1 MRPQFGFLLAGALAV
16 VLIALIPSDG
26 AAAEAPD
33 APKHRS
39 SIYDLKADGEK
50 QLADALATAKREG
63 KNVLLQFG
71 ANWCPDCHAM
81 HRLFQTDGQIAAVLK
96 AGYVS
101 VMIDVDSREG
111 PMRNAAVVARFGNPI
126 EGGIPALVVL
136 AADGAQLTPKG
147 TRDLK
152 DDDHRHPDKVLAF
165 LKRWAP
171 GAGKSSTSK

>member
-1 MRPQFGFLLAGALAV
+1 MRKHFGFVPVGALAV

-26 AAAEAPD
+26 AAAEAAD
-33 APKHRS
+33 APKHRL
-39 SIYDLKADGEK
+39 SIYDPKADGEK
-50 QLADALATAKREG
+50 QIADALATAKREG
-63 KNVLLQFG
+63 KHVLLQFG

-81 HRLFQTDGQIAAVLK
+81 HRLFQSDPEIAAVLK
-96 AGYVS
+96 AGYVT

-111 PMRNAAVVARFGNPI
+111 PTRNAAIVERFGNPI

-171 GAGKSSTSK
+171 GAEKSATSR

>member
-1 MRPQFGFLLAGALAV
+1 MRTQVSFLLAGALAAV
-16 VLIALIPSDG
+16 PIALIPTNG
-26 AAAEAPD
+26 AAAEAVA
-33 APKHRS
+33 APKHRLS
-39 SIYDLKADGEK
+39 LYDPKADGEK
-50 QLADALATAKREG
+50 QIADALGTAKRLG

-81 HRLFQTDGQIAAVLK
+81 HRLFQTDPKIAEVLK

-152 DDDHRHPDKVLAF
+152 DDDHRHHEKVLAF

-171 GAGKSSTSK
+171 GAGSVSGK